1 MWWHRAE
8 SNIVHFRSMDDLPAA
23 EETTPVVPDESLD
36 ALPAPEEE
44 TNALTAFTT
53 QWEQS
58 LAAKVEEER
67 KLDGEVRAEAVK
79 ELDEWKKQREIRLT
93 KKKEMNR
100 STEAVFVEQVRLMDS
115 PNLSLKFRL

>member
-1 MWWHRAE
+1 M
-8 SNIVHFRSMDDLPAA
+8 V
-23 EETTPVVPDESLD
+23 
-36 ALPAPEEE
+36 
-44 TNALTAFTT
+44 
-53 QWEQS
+53 
-58 LAAKVEEER
+58 
-67 KLDGEVRAEAVK
+67 GEVRAEAVK